1 MEKYRYFIDE
11 SGDASLK
18 NINKDFPV
26 FVLCGV
32 LISESEYI
40 KLSEKINSLK
50 QNIFEST
57 GIILHSTDIRKCDK
71 GFAKLFDL
79 NLKEKFYTELNSIM
93 TKINFK
99 VISVIINKEEHIK
112 TYGKL
117 AEEPYELALTFMLER
132 AIFATDN
139 KTNEEINIIIESRGA
154 KEDEQLAK
162 RYSQIYDR
170 GTYFVSDVVR
180 IQKRLPSRAVFK
192 KKSEND
198 IGLQI
203 ADLCAYPIARNN
215 LYPNEPYP
223 AYDIVEKKFYKNS
236 SGKIDGYGRKYFP
249 YKTKSPE

>member
-1 MEKYRYFIDE
+1 MERYHYFIDE

-32 LISESEYI
+32 LISDSEYI
-40 KLSEKINSLK
+40 KLSDMINNLK
-50 QNIFEST
+50 QDIFGSL

-79 NLKEKFYTELNSIM
+79 TLKERFYDQLNSIISVVDF
-93 TKINFK
+93 KI
-99 VISVIINKEEHIK
+99 ISVIINKEEHMK
-112 TYGKL
+112 MYGKL
-117 AEEPYELALTFMLER
+117 AEDPYELALTFMLER
-132 AIFATDN
+132 SIFATDN
-139 KTNEEINIIIESRGA
+139 KTNEVMQVIIESRGS
-154 KEDEQLAK
+154 KEDDQLAK
-162 RYSQIYDR
+162 RYSQIYDS
-170 GTYFVSDVVR
+170 GTYFVSDIER
-180 IQKRLPSRAVFK
+180 IQKRLPTKAIFK

-215 LYPNEPYP
+215 LYPYEPYP
-223 AYDIVEKKFYKNS
+223 AYDIVENKFYKNS
-236 SGKIDGYGRKYFP
+236 SGKIDGFGRKYFP